1 MAMTQRIDLFRQPE
15 EERERRDAAANRA
28 LLLETAARLF
38 AARGVAA
45 VSMAEI
51 AQEAGVGKGTLYRRF
66 AHKGEICLGLMNNQL
81 KAFQDEQLEMMR
93 QMSAAGEPYLQQLE
107 RFLRALVVFTE
118 EHMPLLYE
126 VEQYSQLPE
135 NENFERPH
143 FWQYLTV
150 FGLLREARRA
160 GEVDAGLDAAFTAE
174 AILAPLTAQTYRFQR
189 ERLGFT
195 PQRIGDGLAR
205 LVSNLNGAS

>member
-1 MAMTQRIDLFRQPE
+1 MIQRIELAMQPE

-38 AARGVAA
+38 AERGVAA

-66 AHKGEICLGLMNNQL
+66 AHKGEICLGLMNSQL
-81 KAFQDEQLEMMR
+81 KAFQDEQLEKLR
-93 QMSAAGEPYLQQLE
+93 QLNTAGTSYLAQLSA
-107 RFLRALVVFTE
+107 FLRALVAFTE
-118 EHMPLLYE
+118 EHMPLLCE
-126 VEQYSQLPE
+126 VQQYSQLPE
-135 NENFERPH
+135 NENLERPH

-150 FGLLREARRA
+150 YGLLREARQA
-160 GEVDAGLDAAFTAE
+160 GEVDADLDAAFSAE
-174 AILAPLTAQTYRFQR
+174 AILAPLIAHTYRFQR

-195 PQRIGDGLAR
+195 PERIGDGLAR
-205 LVSNLNGAS
+205 LVQNLDGAV